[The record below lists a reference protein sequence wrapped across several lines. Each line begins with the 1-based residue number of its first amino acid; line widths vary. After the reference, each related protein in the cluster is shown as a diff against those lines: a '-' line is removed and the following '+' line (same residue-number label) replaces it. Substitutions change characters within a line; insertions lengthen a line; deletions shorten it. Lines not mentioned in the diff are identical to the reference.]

1 MTSNSP
7 AKLSTALPAAV
18 MAIALLGACT
28 QETVA
33 PPVEHTTPS
42 AAPAPAL
49 DRAVTE
55 PIGEAFPDPGRSRI
69 VEAVAEPVSG
79 QDERLVAIVH
89 HDDLARFE
97 RALLFTVQVAEPFD
111 AVARTASPV
120 IVVNG
125 EPLTNTVVV
134 GPNRVVLQAAMPITG
149 EGDGRVSVQTGWFG
163 SLERTISEPVVI
175 SVPGGTPDPDGG

>member
-7 AKLSTALPAAV
+7 AKLSAPLPAAIL
-18 MAIALLGACT
+18 AIALLGACT
-28 QETVA
+28 PETAA

-42 AAPAPAL
+42 ATPAPAL
-49 DRAVTE
+49 DRPLSE
-55 PIGEAFPDPGRSRI
+55 PVGDAFPTPGRSRI

-79 QDERLVAIVH
+79 QDDRLIAIVH

-125 EPLTNTVVV
+125 VALTNTVV
-134 GPNRVVLQAAMPITG
+134 GPNRVVLRAAMPVTR
-149 EGDGRVSVQTGWFG
+149 EGDGRISVQTGWFG

-175 SVPGGTPDPDGG
+175 SAPGGQPDPDRR